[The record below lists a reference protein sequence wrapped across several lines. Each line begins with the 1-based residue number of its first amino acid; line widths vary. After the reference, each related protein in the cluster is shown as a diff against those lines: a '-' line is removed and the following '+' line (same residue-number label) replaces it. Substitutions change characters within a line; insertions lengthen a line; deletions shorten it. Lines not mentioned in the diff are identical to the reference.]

1 MKFASIALAALV
13 LFQAGGGP
21 VFAQQN
27 SIEES
32 GALDRRQAP
41 PAVEG
46 KAPPADDGKAPAQID
61 DKAFD
66 CPAFK
71 AVIAAAPDGF
81 ASLRGAAARDEETMS
96 SYAVPS
102 PLFGACEILDKKKV
116 SEISYSCQAERLDLA
131 DLKATI
137 DSCLGESAQHYAS
150 NENPNTPY
158 LRYNVPV
165 AGRLARLMVLK
176 TFGKLTLAVFNP
188 R

>member
-1 MKFASIALAALV
+1 MMKFFATAFAASV

-21 VFAQQN
+21 AFAEDKVN
-27 SIEES
+27 
-32 GALDRRQAP
+32 
-41 PAVEG
+41 
-46 KAPPADDGKAPAQID
+46 

-81 ASLRGAAARDEETMS
+81 ASLRDALVREEEALAA
-96 SYAVPS
+96 YAVPA

-116 SEISYSCQAERLDLA
+116 SEISYSCQAEKLDLA
-131 DLKATI
+131 DLKATL
-137 DSCLGESAQHYAS
+137 DSCLGESAQHYAA

-165 AGRLARLMVLK
+165 AGRQARVIALK
-176 TFGKLTLAVFNP
+176 TFGKITLAVFNP

>member
-1 MKFASIALAALV
+1 MRLAHIAIVASV
-13 LFQAGGGP
+13 LFQAGG
-21 VFAQQN
+21 
-27 SIEES
+27 
-32 GALDRRQAP
+32 ALAEDK
-41 PAVEG
+41 VN
-46 KAPPADDGKAPAQID
+46 

-81 ASLRGAAARDEETMS
+81 VAFRGAVIREEEALS
-96 SYAVPS
+96 AYAVPA
-102 PLFGACEILDKKKV
+102 PLFGACEILDKNKV
-116 SEISYSCQAERLDLA
+116 AEVSYSCQAEKLDLA

-137 DSCLGESAQHYAS
+137 DSCLGESAQRYAG

-165 AGRLARLMVLK
+165 AGRQARVIAMK
-176 TFGKLTLAVFNP
+176 TFGKVTLAVFNP

>member
-1 MKFASIALAALV
+1 VIKPPAIALAALV

-21 VFAQQN
+21 A
-27 SIEES
+27 S
-32 GALDRRQAP
+32 
-41 PAVEG
+41 
-46 KAPPADDGKAPAQID
+46 ADDKIN

-81 ASLRGAAARDEETMS
+81 ASLRGAATREEETIAA
-96 SYAVPS
+96 YAATS

-116 SEISYSCQAERLDLA
+116 AEISYACQAENLSLA

-137 DSCLGESAQHYAS
+137 DSCLGETARRYAG
-150 NENPNTPY
+150 NENPNSPY
-158 LRYNVPV
+158 LRYDAPV
-165 AGRLARLMVLK
+165 AGRMARVMALK
-176 TFGKLTLAVFNP
+176 TFGKVTLAVFNP

>member
-1 MKFASIALAALV
+1 MKTASIALAALV

-21 VFAQQN
+21 V
-27 SIEES
+27 
-32 GALDRRQAP
+32 L
-41 PAVEG
+41 
-46 KAPPADDGKAPAQID
+46 ADEKVN

-81 ASLRGAAARDEETMS
+81 AALRGAPTREEEAIAA
-96 SYAVPS
+96 YAVS
-102 PLFGACEILDKKKV
+102 APLFGACEILDKKKV
-116 SEISYSCQAERLDLA
+116 SETSYSCQAEKLDLA

-137 DSCLGESAQHYAS
+137 DSCLGESSQHYAA

-165 AGRLARLMVLK
+165 AGRQARVIALK
-176 TFGKLTLAVFNP
+176 TFGKVTLAVFNP